1 MMMLASLMQQVVG
14 DTTTDR
20 FVIAATWIGLFALAA
35 VVLIASATSS
45 RVRR

>member
-1 MMMLASLMQQVVG
+1 MMMLASLMQQAVG

-35 VVLIASATSS
+35 VVLIAAATSS